1 MATVRNTLM
10 MRDSMGSVLKNVIT
24 SMNMTISTME
34 KMNSASDNIDLS
46 SDFESARKQIGLA
59 TNQLSTVDDEIRKAS
74 VEQDEFNKR
83 IREGTTATNGL
94 KSMLINIGGALGL
107 KKISETSDNM
117 TLIYARLDLIN
128 DGLQTT
134 SKLQKQIFRAA
145 YDARGLY
152 VDIASSVAKLGL
164 LAKDSFNSNA
174 EIIAFTELFQK
185 MAIVS
190 GSSASETSNAM
201 YQLNQ
206 AMASGRL
213 QGDEYRSII
222 ENAPMLAKA
231 IERYLGEQGVTG
243 TLKDMASDGL
253 ITSNVIK
260 IAMFSVA
267 DEVNAKFAKMP
278 MTWGQVWNGI
288 INKLL
293 VISQPLLSF
302 INFLANNWSM
312 LEPIILGVVAAF
324 LLYTAAVAIHNG
336 VLGVNNLMTGI
347 AAASAALHA
356 GKTLAQAAATETA
369 TGAQAGLNAA
379 LLASPITWI
388 VMGVIAIIA
397 IFYAA
402 IAAVNKFT
410 GTSISATGLITGA
423 FLTAGA
429 FIGNLIFGS
438 INFIIGLIIEFGNII
453 IALANF
459 LENVFNDPVAA
470 IMNLFLDLF
479 DVIVGVVQSG
489 AKMLDTI
496 FGSNLSGAVANFRDE
511 FNTTVDDMMKDRT
524 VDVYEKLNPEDYML
538 KRFDYSEAFDSGYKF
553 GEGIDD
559 KLSNMFSL
567 GDYNGFNTDDLL
579 AGLEDQ
585 EFDVNV
591 KDDVNLA
598 DESLQYLLDAVTQK
612 YINQINLH
620 TPAPSVQVVFTGEIN
635 RDVDLDDLAER
646 TKAKLGTEMVE
657 YVMSSTDVRR

>member
-74 VEQDEFNKR
+74 VEQDEFNKK

-94 KSMLINIGGALGL
+94 KSMLISIGGALGL
-107 KKISETSDNM
+107 KKITETSDNM
-117 TLIYARLDLIN
+117 TLIYARLNLIN

-134 SKLQKQIFRAA
+134 SELQNQIFRAA
-145 YDARGLY
+145 NDARGLY

-164 LAKDSFNSNA
+164 LARNSFNSNA

-222 ENAPMLAKA
+222 ENAPMLAQA

-253 ITSNVIK
+253 ITSDVIK

-267 DEVNAKFAKMP
+267 DEVNAKFAEMP

-293 VISQPLLSF
+293 IISQPLLSF

-324 LLYTAAVAIHNG
+324 LLYTAVVAIHNG

-369 TGAQAGLNAA
+369 TGAQVGLNAA

-388 VMGVIAIIA
+388 IIGVIAIIA

-429 FIGNLIFGS
+429 FIGNLVFGS

-559 KLSNMFSL
+559 KLTNMFSL
-567 GDYNGFNTDDLL
+567 GDYNGLNTDDLL

-612 YINQINLH
+612 YINQINLL
-620 TPAPSVQVVFTGEIN
+620 TPAPSIEVVFTGDIN

-646 TKAKLGTEMVE
+646 TKTKLGTEMVE